1 MRRQL
6 RNRPARS
13 SPEGYAGGYGEEMA
27 DVRGG
32 PPQEEAW
39 WARPP
44 STAAVTRSAPG
55 ASTRRPAP
63 ATIVPSGPS
72 SPAPRAPLGDQ
83 RGLTT
88 AGATLLVLVLGGL
101 GAGVDVATGTGL
113 RTVFAV
119 AFTVAAALAALTVH
133 QEDLVSSVVL
143 VPLCFA
149 LIGGVAGII
158 EGADLQTLSKIVLGI
173 ANVMV
178 TAAPALI
185 MATVA
190 AAVIAGIRG
199 YAARRRGR
207 TPWRRSATA
216 R

>member
-1 MRRQL
+1 
-6 RNRPARS
+6 
-13 SPEGYAGGYGEEMA
+13 MA

-44 STAAVTRSAPG
+44 STAAVTRSG
-55 ASTRRPAP
+55 SDRVRPAP
-63 ATIVPSGPS
+63 ATVVPAKAPS
-72 SPAPRAPLGDQ
+72 PTTGTRPPFGDQ
-83 RGLTT
+83 RGLTA
-88 AGATLLVLVLGGL
+88 AGATLLVLALSGL

-119 AFTVAAALAALTVH
+119 AFCVAAALAALTVH
-133 QEDLVSSVVL
+133 HEDLVASVVL

-149 LIGGVAGII
+149 LIGGVAGIV
-158 EGADLQTLSKIVLGI
+158 EGADLKTLSKIVLGI

-199 YAARRRGR
+199 YAARKRGR